1 MATQLVNKG
10 KTPAQRKMKKEAFKM
25 WEDKDGFVTVG
36 QLRKLLPKW
45 GWVSSSA
52 EVDKLIQDGD
62 LLRFSNKL
70 IEKTHKVPPL
80 KLDRAEKVDL
90 QKLIDWIAPK

>member
-1 MATQLVNKG
+1 MATQLKHKG
-10 KTPAQRKMKKEAFKM
+10 KTNAEWKKAFTM
-25 WEDKDGFVTVG
+25 WTDKDGFVTVG
-36 QLRKLLPKW
+36 VLRRRLPW
-45 GWVSSSA
+45 FGLVSSSA

-80 KLDRAEKVDL
+80 KLDRADEVDL
-90 QKLIDWIAPK
+90 QKLIDWIVPK